1 VHFPFTDVNAKKG
14 DNIALSFVCLMDMD
28 DSDETLL
35 LKLYKKKKKKK
46 RRRNQAVFRRY

>member
-46 RRRNQAVFRRY
+46 KKKEPGCF